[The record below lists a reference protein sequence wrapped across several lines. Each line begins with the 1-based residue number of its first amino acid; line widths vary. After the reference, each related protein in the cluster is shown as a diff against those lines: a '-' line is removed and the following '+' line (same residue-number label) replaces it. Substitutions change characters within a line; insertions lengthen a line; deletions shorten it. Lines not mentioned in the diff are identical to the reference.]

1 MNTITLETFVAIV
14 ETGSLVRASERL
26 HVTQSTVTTRLNTLE
41 QDLGQTLI
49 HRQKSGAVMTLA
61 GLKFKRYA
69 EAMLDLWQKAQSEAT
84 LPGSVNQIC
93 NIGCIPDIWPFWGKQ
108 IFDQISNTLPQT
120 ALAAWPGQMRDMIEW
135 LDSGV
140 IDMALSFQPRHHE
153 SFTSRQIAT
162 TKLALFSTRK
172 DGPIRFDSNYLY
184 VDGGENFARQHTL
197 AYSDAGTA
205 RISIGSSVWACDY
218 LLENDG
224 SAYLPVELA
233 KPYCDAKR
241 LFKLEEAPVF
251 DRHIYLI
258 SNDQVVKSWPW
269 FDELCN
275 EIFEGHQ

>member
-69 EAMLDLWQKAQSEAT
+69 EAMLDLWQKSQSEAT

-135 LDSGV
+135 LDSSV

-172 DGPIRFDSNYLY
+172 DVPIRFDSNYLY
-184 VDGGENFARQHTL
+184 VDVGG
-197 AYSDAGTA
+197 
-205 RISIGSSVWACDY
+205 GST
-218 LLENDG
+218 
-224 SAYLPVELA
+224 ELT
-233 KPYCDAKR
+233 
-241 LFKLEEAPVF
+241 
-251 DRHIYLI
+251 
-258 SNDQVVKSWPW
+258 
-269 FDELCN
+269 
-275 EIFEGHQ
+275 IF